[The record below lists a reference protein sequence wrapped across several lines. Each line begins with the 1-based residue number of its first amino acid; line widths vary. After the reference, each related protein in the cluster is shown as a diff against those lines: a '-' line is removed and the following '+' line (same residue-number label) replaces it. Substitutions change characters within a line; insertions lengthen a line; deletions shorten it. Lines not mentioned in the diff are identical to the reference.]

1 VPTNQKAKKVK
12 KKIKPD
18 AHSKNPAP
26 KTAGFF
32 LYLCNLFYKMMAFNS
47 PDVLEEEITDV
58 VAKEEAIKA
67 LLLYN
72 DDVNTFDFVTESL
85 IKVCKHDAIQ
95 AEQCTYLVHY
105 TGKCVVK
112 NGTFKALKPLCEAL
126 LERGLSAK
134 IED

>member
-1 VPTNQKAKKVK
+1 MRNYT
-12 KKIKPD
+12 
-18 AHSKNPAP
+18 AP
-26 KTAGFF
+26 E
-32 LYLCNLFYKMMAFNS
+32 
-47 PDVLEEEITDV
+47 VLEQEV
-58 VAKEEAIKA
+58 VETVIKDEAVKA

-72 DDVNTFDFVTESL
+72 DDFNTFDFVTESL
-85 IKVCKHDAIQ
+85 IKVCKHDTIQ

-112 NGTFKALKPLCEAL
+112 NGTFKKLKPLCEAL

>member
-1 VPTNQKAKKVK
+1 LESLLRIPLLLRSGIFFVSLDTVLTNM
-12 KKIKPD
+12 ITF
-18 AHSKNPAP
+18 H
-26 KTAGFF
+26 
-32 LYLCNLFYKMMAFNS
+32 S
-47 PDVLEEEITDV
+47 PDILEEEITEV
-58 VAKEEAIKA
+58 LTKEEANKA

-72 DDVNTFDFVTESL
+72 DDVNTFDFVSESL

-126 LERGLSAK
+126 LDRGLSAK